1 MSTREF
7 WAKINQAKKQKKS
20 GEIPNLVFENVI
32 YKSDEEKANLF
43 ASILSETFTDNCTS
57 SDFDC
62 QIHSYVEDF
71 VEKLDYSDN
80 EFSKVSL
87 AELSGVIKK
96 LKVGS

>member
-1 MSTREF
+1 MVKCTLPKNF
-7 WAKINQAKKQKKS
+7 
-20 GEIPNLVFENVI
+20 FENVT

-43 ASILSETFTDNCTS
+43 ATILSETFTDNCTPS
-57 SDFDC
+57 VFDC

-71 VEKLDYSDN
+71 VEKFDYSDN